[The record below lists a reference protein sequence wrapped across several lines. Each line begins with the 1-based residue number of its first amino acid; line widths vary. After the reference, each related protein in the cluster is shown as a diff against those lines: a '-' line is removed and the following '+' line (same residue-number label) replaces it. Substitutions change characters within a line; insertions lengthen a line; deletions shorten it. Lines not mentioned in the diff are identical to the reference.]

1 MTNQYN
7 PFKENRTEQM
17 RDLWKYYVPFPGLDS
32 AGKPLVVE
40 GGRGSG
46 KTMFFQCNSWRQK
59 VLEFQKSKKPITDL
73 IDNEDFVGVYYR
85 VDTTFVSSMRERE
98 ENNWG
103 AIFETYLGFQIMK
116 NAAVFSLIFGK
127 RKIKIYF

>member
-1 MTNQYN
+1 MINQYN

-17 RDLWKYYVPFPGLDS
+17 KDLWKYYVPFPGLDG

-59 VLEFQKSKKPITDL
+59 ILEFQKNSKPITNILD
-73 IDNEDFVGVYYR
+73 G
-85 VDTTFVSSMRERE
+85 E
-98 ENNWG
+98 E
-103 AIFETYLGFQIMK
+103 
-116 NAAVFSLIFGK
+116 
-127 RKIKIYF
+127 